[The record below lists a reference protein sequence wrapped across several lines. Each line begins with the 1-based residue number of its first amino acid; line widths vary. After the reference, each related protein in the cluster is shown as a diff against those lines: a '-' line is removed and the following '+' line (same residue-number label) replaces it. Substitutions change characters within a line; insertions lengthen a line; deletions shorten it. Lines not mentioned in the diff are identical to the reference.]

1 MHRRLVVSL
10 IIVLI
15 GLTTAFVWIR
25 DRMAEADDQLSGL
38 VSWQPDAG
46 ALRQALAPT
55 AGKAGT
61 PDETARH
68 RQFAHLFQNRFRNHQ
83 PPIAVGMR
91 FVEEIH
97 RIKLMCPAR
106 MEPWDMDRVALCAWQ
121 ETHNVFGRAYD
132 IDIFETFIGTAPVKV
147 GVLHAA
153 PNRPDVAQIAYDYP
167 SLLRAKPNL
176 TRHAAMNYE

>member
-15 GLTTAFVWIR
+15 GLTTTYVWMR
-25 DRMAEADDQLSGL
+25 ERMAAADDQLSGL

-46 ALRQALAPT
+46 ALRQALAPP

-61 PDETARH
+61 PDEKARH
-68 RQFAHLFQNRFRNHQ
+68 RQFSRLFQSRFRNHQ

-91 FVEEIH
+91 FVEEKH

-121 ETHNVFGRAYD
+121 ETHAVFGRAYD
-132 IDIFETFIGTAPVKV
+132 IDIFETFIGTPPVWV
-147 GVLHAA
+147 GKLHATS
-153 PNRPDVAQIAYDYP
+153 NRPDVAQITYDYP
-167 SLLRAKPNL
+167 ALLRARPSVSK
-176 TRHAAMNYE
+176 RSAANYE